1 MQGVA
6 VSGDNAMIQLEKS
19 RLNVWNVGGVL
30 IAMVVQSFALGIA
43 YARLDSRIA
52 EGETYRATRAAST
65 DANFVSL
72 NQRLQP
78 FDTALFRLTSLET
91 TVKINNDN
99 VNERIDRIVESL
111 GLKLD
116 NLTETTNGLRTDVK
130 LLSQKVE
137 ANTAV
142 KKAALALG
150 DTPNELQASRL
161 PAQPRM

>member
-1 MQGVA
+1 M
-6 VSGDNAMIQLEKS
+6 SNAMIQLEKA
-19 RLNVWNVGGVL
+19 RLNVWNIGGLAVVL
-30 IAMVVQSFALGIA
+30 VVQSFALGIT

-52 EGETYRATRAAST
+52 QGETYRVTRATST
-65 DANFVSL
+65 DAQFASL

-78 FDTALFRLTSLET
+78 FDTALFRLNSLET
-91 TVKINNDN
+91 VVKINDDN

-161 PAQPRM
+161 PVQPRM